1 MWVYA
6 PCHIHMTTSS
16 TASLSS
22 SLIRSIVLGGLV
34 IGGVACAST
43 SGVTVNVPPEV
54 RNSVAI
60 SNAEPQLLIAGPTR
74 LLHANYDRR
83 AGVVFLRAQQRGGA
97 ASDCKLGVPVR
108 WDGQSDL
115 DVSTGESICVTA
127 SRKVNLSWH
136 ARALGAEIPE
146 GTQHAS
152 LK

>member
-1 MWVYA
+1 
-6 PCHIHMTTSS
+6 MTTSS
-16 TASLSS
+16 TASLGS
-22 SLIRSIVLGGLV
+22 SLIRSLVLGGLV

-54 RNSVAI
+54 RNSVAV

-83 AGVVFLRAQQRGGA
+83 AGVVFLRAPRQGA
-97 ASDCKLGVPVR
+97 VAADCKLGVPVR

-115 DVSTGESICVTA
+115 DVSSSESICVTA

>member
-1 MWVYA
+1 M
-6 PCHIHMTTSS
+6 
-16 TASLSS
+16 
-22 SLIRSIVLGGLV
+22 V

-54 RNSVAI
+54 RESVAV
-60 SNAEPQLLIAGPTR
+60 STSAEPQLLVAGPTR

-83 AGVVFLRAQQRGGA
+83 AGVVFLRAPQQGSEFTSCR
-97 ASDCKLGVPVR
+97 SGVPVG

-115 DVSTGESICVTA
+115 DVGAGESICVKA

>member
-1 MWVYA
+1 
-6 PCHIHMTTSS
+6 MTTLPTATLSS
-16 TASLSS
+16 T
-22 SLIRSIVLGGLV
+22 LIRSLILGGLV

-43 SGVTVNVPPEV
+43 SGVTVNVPPEM
-54 RNSVAI
+54 RSSVAV
-60 SNAEPQLLIAGPTR
+60 SNAEPRLLTAGPTR

-83 AGVVFLRAQQRGGA
+83 AGVVFLRAPQQVGA
-97 ASDCKLGVPVR
+97 SADCRRGVPVR

-115 DVSTGESICVTA
+115 DVSPSESICVTA

>member
-1 MWVYA
+1 
-6 PCHIHMTTSS
+6 MTTSS
-16 TASLSS
+16 TALLSS
-22 SLIRSIVLGGLV
+22 SLIRTLVLGGLV

-54 RNSVAI
+54 RNSVAV

-83 AGVVFLRAQQRGGA
+83 AGVVFLRAPQQGGA
-97 ASDCKLGVPVR
+97 AADCKLGVPVR
-108 WDGQSDL
+108 WNGESDF
-115 DVSTGESICVTA
+115 DVGAGESICVTA